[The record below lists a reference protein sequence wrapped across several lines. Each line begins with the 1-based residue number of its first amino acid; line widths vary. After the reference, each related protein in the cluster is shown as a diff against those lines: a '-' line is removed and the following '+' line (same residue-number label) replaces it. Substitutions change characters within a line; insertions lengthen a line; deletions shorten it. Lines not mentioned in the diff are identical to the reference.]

1 MDDTKEFNTARGA
14 MTVCLF
20 SEQDQWNIW
29 TIVASVM
36 HLGNI
41 VFGETEK
48 RNMPVAFVENSEESS
63 RLVAKALMVC

>member
-1 MDDTKEFNTARGA
+1 

-20 SEQDQWNIW
+20 SDQDQWNIW

-41 VFGETEK
+41 IFDEVEK
-48 RNMPVAFVENSEESS
+48 KNMPVAFVTNQQDSS
-63 RLVAKALMVC
+63 RLVAKALMVCVDYIA